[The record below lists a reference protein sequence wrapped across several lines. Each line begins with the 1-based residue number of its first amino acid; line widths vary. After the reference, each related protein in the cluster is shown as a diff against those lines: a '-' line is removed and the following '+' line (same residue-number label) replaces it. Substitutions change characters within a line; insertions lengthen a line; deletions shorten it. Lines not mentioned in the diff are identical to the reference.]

1 MELKK
6 GSVPIPV
13 IETMDSE
20 VGKKWA
26 ELENMS
32 FRDLS
37 AQSLIGAQ
45 AHQSSPRKVSQSHV
59 DSQMYHSNPE
69 EAKQSLT
76 VSDTDLSCSKA
87 APLSNKGAPAIQ
99 TNTSEALHKEVRQNS
114 QLFYKK
120 GGE

>member
-45 AHQSSPRKVSQSHV
+45 AHHSSTRRVSQSHV
-59 DSQMYHSNPE
+59 DSQMYRSSPE
-69 EAKQSLT
+69 EAEQSLT
-76 VSDTDLSCSKA
+76 VSDTDLSSSKA
-87 APLSNKGAPAIQ
+87 ALPSNKGAQAIQ
-99 TNTSEALHKEVRQNS
+99 TNTTEALHKEVRQNS
-114 QLFYKK
+114 QSLH
-120 GGE
+120 